1 MTDASFKTETG
12 QMSTAATH
20 VREVNQNIDSS
31 LKALLGKLESLY
43 QTWAGQGASSFHVLK
58 ERWIDSAN
66 KLNQSL
72 DGIATALDQSR
83 TQYEQSEEQSKT
95 DFTKVTGNL

>member
-1 MTDASFKTETG
+1 MTDASFKTETA
-12 QMSTAATH
+12 QMGTAANH
-20 VREVNQNIDSS
+20 VREVNANIDTS

-43 QTWAGQGASSFHVLK
+43 STWAGQGASSFHVLK

-72 DGIATALDQSR
+72 DGIATALDQTR

-95 DFTKVTGNL
+95 DFTRVTGNL